1 MPLDKNNF
9 NTINLFINSIRQL
22 SNKENIPFNE
32 QLHILIKNNSN
43 NKNLIDEFNVF
54 CNEVLDKAFLV
65 KAFTDYGINSNR
77 GFFPEIISRFKHKI
91 LPENSTNNE
100 LSNYINLIFY
110 KAKDYLWLQ
119 KIDDKN
125 WIEFGKLL
133 NSQLLKT
140 HSKKLVDQ
148 NQNAI
153 LILCNRLTS
162 IGIDPYLVSK
172 LPKADD
178 NDSPFFELNHSVT
191 LFVKKHI
198 EIKGLEINDD
208 ELNSVWKCIYKCEQ
222 IFVDLQNKKD
232 ELGTSLHLTF
242 IVQRAQQQIERIK
255 LLLNIFIA
263 KQQNQ
268 SNSLAISHLVTQL
281 TIAEQ
286 TKNNL
291 RSFIK
296 QTTNLLAYRIVSH
309 TSEKGE
315 HYIGFNKKENKKLLY
330 SSMGGGLV
338 VVLLVFIKHFI
349 HQIHASLF
357 FEGILFGLNY
367 GLGFVLMHLI
377 HFTLAT
383 KQPSMTA
390 SFIASS
396 INNGNNNIKPYDTF
410 KQIITSQFISL
421 IGNLVIVLPVC
432 FIIAWISNYFYSN
445 SVFDLQE
452 TKSQLY
458 SNHPLYSASLVYA
471 AIAGVLLSL
480 SGVVIGY
487 VDNKVIYS
495 EIAERIIKHPKLR
508 SVYSFEKRVKIA
520 KFIEKN
526 LGAIIGN
533 LFLGFC
539 LGFAGNWGKFI
550 GIPFDIRHV
559 TISSG
564 NLGIALGSDSPFNL
578 ALVVTV
584 FFGVILIGL
593 VNIASS
599 FLISFII
606 ACRARNLSW
615 KQSFK
620 VLIGRKINT

>member
-1 MPLDKNNF
+1 MSLLNHNY
-9 NTINLFINSIRQL
+9 TAINSFIDKIRL
-22 SNKENIPFNE
+22 ISKKNTPHFNNLLKNLITSNA
-32 QLHILIKNNSN
+32 S
-43 NKNLIDEFNVF
+43 NKNLIEELNSF
-54 CNEVLDKAFLV
+54 CDEVLEQAFLV

-77 GFFPEIISRFKHKI
+77 GFFPEILSRFKHKI
-91 LPENSTNNE
+91 LPENIAENE
-100 LSNYINLIFY
+100 LANFSNTLFN
-110 KAKDYLWLQ
+110 KSNDYLWLN
-119 KIDDKN
+119 KINDEN
-125 WIEFGKLL
+125 WFEISKLL
-133 NSQLLKT
+133 NSQLLKS
-140 HSKKLVDQ
+140 HSKKLVEQ

-191 LFVKKHI
+191 LFIKKHI

-208 ELNSVWKCIYKCEQ
+208 ELNQVWSSINKCEQ
-222 IFVDLQNKKD
+222 IFIDLQNKKD

-255 LLLNIFIA
+255 LLLNIFVA
-263 KQQNQ
+263 KHQNK
-268 SNSLAISHLVTQL
+268 SNLLVISHLVTQL
-281 TIAEQ
+281 VTAEQ
-286 TKNNL
+286 TKNKL
-291 RSFIK
+291 RPFIK

-315 HYIGFNKKENKKLLY
+315 HYIGFNKKENKKLFY
-330 SSMGGGLV
+330 SSMGGGLIV
-338 VVLLVFIKHFI
+338 VILVFIKHFI
-349 HQIHASLF
+349 HQLHASLF

-367 GLGFVLMHLI
+367 GLGFVLMHLM

-390 SFIASS
+390 SFIAGS
-396 INNGNNNIKPYDTF
+396 INNNNNVKPYDTF
-410 KQIITSQFISL
+410 KQIITSQFTSL
-421 IGNLVIVLPVC
+421 IGNLIIVLPVC
-432 FIIAWISNYFYSN
+432 FIVSWLSFYFYN
-445 SVFDLQE
+445 HSVFNLQE
-452 TKSQLY
+452 TSSQLY
-458 SNHPLYSASLVYA
+458 SNHPLYSASLIYA

-487 VDNKVIYS
+487 VDNKVVYS
-495 EIAERIIKHPKLR
+495 EVAERVIKHPKLLPL
-508 SVYSFEKRVKIA
+508 YSFDTRVKIA

-539 LGFAGNWGKFI
+539 LGFAGNFGKFI

-564 NLGIALGSDSPFNL
+564 NLGIALGSNSQLNL

-584 FFGVILIGL
+584 FFGVILIGV

-615 KQSFK
+615 KQSLK
-620 VLIGRKINT
+620 VLLGLKINA

>member
-1 MPLDKNNF
+1 MSLLNHNY
-9 NTINLFINSIRQL
+9 TAINSFIDKIRL
-22 SNKENIPFNE
+22 ISKKNTPHFNNLLKNLITSNA
-32 QLHILIKNNSN
+32 S
-43 NKNLIDEFNVF
+43 NKNLIEELNSF
-54 CNEVLDKAFLV
+54 CDEVLEQAFLV

-77 GFFPEIISRFKHKI
+77 GFFPEILSRFKHKI
-91 LPENSTNNE
+91 LPENIAENE
-100 LSNYINLIFY
+100 LANFSNTLFN
-110 KAKDYLWLQ
+110 KSNDYLWLN
-119 KIDDKN
+119 KINDEN
-125 WIEFGKLL
+125 WFEISKLL
-133 NSQLLKT
+133 NSQLLKS
-140 HSKKLVDQ
+140 HSKKLVEQ

-191 LFVKKHI
+191 LFIKKHI

-208 ELNSVWKCIYKCEQ
+208 ELNQVWNSINKCEQ
-222 IFVDLQNKKD
+222 IFIDLQNKKD

-255 LLLNIFIA
+255 LLLNIFVA
-263 KQQNQ
+263 KHQNK
-268 SNSLAISHLVTQL
+268 SNLLVISHLVTQL
-281 TIAEQ
+281 VTAEQ
-286 TKNNL
+286 TKNKL
-291 RSFIK
+291 RPFIK

-315 HYIGFNKKENKKLLY
+315 HYIGYNKKENKKLFY
-330 SSMGGGLV
+330 SSMGGGLIV
-338 VVLLVFIKHFI
+338 VILVFIKHFI
-349 HQIHASLF
+349 HQLHASLF

-367 GLGFVLMHLI
+367 GLGFVLMHLM

-390 SFIASS
+390 SFIAGS
-396 INNGNNNIKPYDTF
+396 INSNNNVKPYDTF
-410 KQIITSQFISL
+410 KQIITSQFTSL
-421 IGNLVIVLPVC
+421 IGNLIIVLPVC
-432 FIIAWISNYFYSN
+432 FIVSWLSFYFYN
-445 SVFDLQE
+445 HSVFNLQE
-452 TKSQLY
+452 TSSQLY
-458 SNHPLYSASLVYA
+458 SNHPLYSASLIYA

-487 VDNKVIYS
+487 VDNKVVYS
-495 EIAERIIKHPKLR
+495 EVAERVIKHPKLLTL
-508 SVYSFEKRVKIA
+508 YSFDTRVKMA

-539 LGFAGNWGKFI
+539 LGFAGNFGKFI

-564 NLGIALGSDSPFNL
+564 NLGIALGSNSQLNL
-578 ALVVTV
+578 ALVITV
-584 FFGVILIGL
+584 FFGVILIGV

-615 KQSFK
+615 KQSLK
-620 VLIGRKINT
+620 VLLGLKINA

>member
-1 MPLDKNNF
+1 MSLLNHNY
-9 NTINLFINSIRQL
+9 TAINSFIDKIRL
-22 SNKENIPFNE
+22 ISKKNTPHFNNLLKNLITSNA
-32 QLHILIKNNSN
+32 S
-43 NKNLIDEFNVF
+43 NKNLIEELNSF
-54 CNEVLDKAFLV
+54 CDEVLEQAFLV

-77 GFFPEIISRFKHKI
+77 GFFPEILSRFKHKI
-91 LPENSTNNE
+91 LPENIAENE
-100 LSNYINLIFY
+100 LANFSNTLFN
-110 KAKDYLWLQ
+110 KSNDYLWLN
-119 KIDDKN
+119 KINDEN
-125 WIEFGKLL
+125 WFEISKLL
-133 NSQLLKT
+133 NSQLLKS
-140 HSKKLVDQ
+140 HSKKLVEQ

-191 LFVKKHI
+191 LFIKKHI

-208 ELNSVWKCIYKCEQ
+208 ELNQVWSSINKCEQ
-222 IFVDLQNKKD
+222 IFIDLQNKKD

-255 LLLNIFIA
+255 LLLNIFVA
-263 KQQNQ
+263 KHQNK
-268 SNSLAISHLVTQL
+268 SNLLVISHLVTQL
-281 TIAEQ
+281 VTAEQ
-286 TKNNL
+286 TKNKL
-291 RSFIK
+291 RPFIK

-315 HYIGFNKKENKKLLY
+315 HYIGFNKKENKKLFY
-330 SSMGGGLV
+330 SSMGGGLIV
-338 VVLLVFIKHFI
+338 VILVFIKHFI
-349 HQIHASLF
+349 HQLHASLF

-367 GLGFVLMHLI
+367 GLGFVLMHLM

-390 SFIASS
+390 SFIAGS
-396 INNGNNNIKPYDTF
+396 INSNNNVKPYDTF
-410 KQIITSQFISL
+410 KQIITSQFTSL
-421 IGNLVIVLPVC
+421 IGNLIIVLPVC
-432 FIIAWISNYFYSN
+432 FIVSWLSFYFYN
-445 SVFDLQE
+445 HSVFNLQE
-452 TKSQLY
+452 TSSQLY
-458 SNHPLYSASLVYA
+458 SNHPLYSASLIYA

-487 VDNKVIYS
+487 VDNKVVYS
-495 EIAERIIKHPKLR
+495 EVAERVIKHPKLLPL
-508 SVYSFEKRVKIA
+508 YSFDTRVKIA

-539 LGFAGNWGKFI
+539 LGFAGNFGKFI

-564 NLGIALGSDSPFNL
+564 NLGIALGSNSQLNL

-584 FFGVILIGL
+584 FFGVILIGV

-615 KQSFK
+615 KQSLK
-620 VLIGRKINT
+620 VLLGLKINA

>member
-1 MPLDKNNF
+1 MSLLNHNY
-9 NTINLFINSIRQL
+9 TAINSFIDKIRL
-22 SNKENIPFNE
+22 ISKKNTPHFNNLLKNLITSNA
-32 QLHILIKNNSN
+32 S
-43 NKNLIDEFNVF
+43 NKNLIEELNSF
-54 CNEVLDKAFLV
+54 CDEVLEQAFLV

-77 GFFPEIISRFKHKI
+77 GFFPEILSRFKHKI
-91 LPENSTNNE
+91 LPENIAENE
-100 LSNYINLIFY
+100 LANFSNTLFN
-110 KAKDYLWLQ
+110 KSNDYLWLN
-119 KIDDKN
+119 KINDEN
-125 WIEFGKLL
+125 WFEISKLL
-133 NSQLLKT
+133 NSQLLKS
-140 HSKKLVDQ
+140 HSKKLVEQ

-191 LFVKKHI
+191 LFIKKHI

-208 ELNSVWKCIYKCEQ
+208 ELNQVWNSINKCEQ
-222 IFVDLQNKKD
+222 IFIDLQNKKD

-255 LLLNIFIA
+255 LLLNIFVA
-263 KQQNQ
+263 KHQNK
-268 SNSLAISHLVTQL
+268 SNLLVISHLVTQL
-281 TIAEQ
+281 VTAEQ
-286 TKNNL
+286 TKNKL
-291 RSFIK
+291 RPFIK

-315 HYIGFNKKENKKLLY
+315 HYIGYNKKENKKLFY
-330 SSMGGGLV
+330 SSMGGGLIV
-338 VVLLVFIKHFI
+338 VILVFIKHFI
-349 HQIHASLF
+349 HQLHASLF

-367 GLGFVLMHLI
+367 GLGFVLMHLM

-390 SFIASS
+390 SFIAGS
-396 INNGNNNIKPYDTF
+396 INSNNNVKPYDTF
-410 KQIITSQFISL
+410 KQIITSQFTSL
-421 IGNLVIVLPVC
+421 IGNLIIVLPVC
-432 FIIAWISNYFYSN
+432 FIVSWLSFYFYN
-445 SVFDLQE
+445 HSVFNLQE
-452 TKSQLY
+452 TSSQLY
-458 SNHPLYSASLVYA
+458 SNHPLYSASLIYA

-487 VDNKVIYS
+487 VDNKVVYS
-495 EIAERIIKHPKLR
+495 EVAERVIKHPKLLTL
-508 SVYSFEKRVKIA
+508 YSFDTRVKMA

-539 LGFAGNWGKFI
+539 LGFAGNFGKFI

-564 NLGIALGSDSPFNL
+564 NLGIALGSNSQLNL

-584 FFGVILIGL
+584 FFGVILIGV

-615 KQSFK
+615 KQSLK
-620 VLIGRKINT
+620 VLLGLKINA

>member
-1 MPLDKNNF
+1 MIRLISKKNTPHF
-9 NTINLFINSIRQL
+9 NNLLKNLIT
-22 SNKENIPFNE
+22 SNA
-32 QLHILIKNNSN
+32 S
-43 NKNLIDEFNVF
+43 NKNLIEELNSF
-54 CNEVLDKAFLV
+54 CDEVLEQAFLV

-77 GFFPEIISRFKHKI
+77 GFFPEILSRFKHKI
-91 LPENSTNNE
+91 LPENIAENE
-100 LSNYINLIFY
+100 LANFSNTLFN
-110 KAKDYLWLQ
+110 KSNDYLWLN
-119 KIDDKN
+119 KINDEN
-125 WIEFGKLL
+125 WFEISKLL
-133 NSQLLKT
+133 NSQLLKS
-140 HSKKLVDQ
+140 HSKKLVEQ

-191 LFVKKHI
+191 LFIKKHI

-208 ELNSVWKCIYKCEQ
+208 ELNQVWSSINKCEQ
-222 IFVDLQNKKD
+222 IFIDLQNKKD

-255 LLLNIFIA
+255 LLLNIFVA
-263 KQQNQ
+263 KHQNK
-268 SNSLAISHLVTQL
+268 SNLLVISHLVTQL
-281 TIAEQ
+281 VTAEQ
-286 TKNNL
+286 TKNKL
-291 RSFIK
+291 RPFIK

-315 HYIGFNKKENKKLLY
+315 HYIGFNKKENKKLFY
-330 SSMGGGLV
+330 SSMGGGLIV
-338 VVLLVFIKHFI
+338 VILVFIKHFI
-349 HQIHASLF
+349 HQLHASLF

-367 GLGFVLMHLI
+367 GLGFVLMHLM

-390 SFIASS
+390 SFIAGS
-396 INNGNNNIKPYDTF
+396 INSNNNVKPYDTF
-410 KQIITSQFISL
+410 KQIITSQFTSL
-421 IGNLVIVLPVC
+421 IGNLIIVLPVC
-432 FIIAWISNYFYSN
+432 FIVSWLSFYFYN
-445 SVFDLQE
+445 HSVFNLQE
-452 TKSQLY
+452 TSSQLY
-458 SNHPLYSASLVYA
+458 SNHPLYSASLIYA

-487 VDNKVIYS
+487 VDNKVVYS
-495 EIAERIIKHPKLR
+495 EVAERVIKHPKLLTL
-508 SVYSFEKRVKIA
+508 YSFDTRVKMA

-539 LGFAGNWGKFI
+539 LGFAGNFGKFI

-564 NLGIALGSDSPFNL
+564 NLGIALGSNSQLNL

-584 FFGVILIGL
+584 FFGVILIGV

-615 KQSFK
+615 KQSLK
-620 VLIGRKINT
+620 VLLGLKINA

>member
-1 MPLDKNNF
+1 MSLLNHNY
-9 NTINLFINSIRQL
+9 TAINSFIDKIRL
-22 SNKENIPFNE
+22 ISKKNTPHFNNLLKNLITSNA
-32 QLHILIKNNSN
+32 S
-43 NKNLIDEFNVF
+43 NKNLIEELNSF
-54 CNEVLDKAFLV
+54 CDEVLEQAFLV

-77 GFFPEIISRFKHKI
+77 GFFPEILSRFKHKI
-91 LPENSTNNE
+91 LPENIAENE
-100 LSNYINLIFY
+100 LANFSNTLFN
-110 KAKDYLWLQ
+110 KSNDYLWLN
-119 KIDDKN
+119 KINDEN
-125 WIEFGKLL
+125 WFEISKLL
-133 NSQLLKT
+133 NSQLLKS
-140 HSKKLVDQ
+140 HSKKLVEQ

-191 LFVKKHI
+191 LFIKKHI

-208 ELNSVWKCIYKCEQ
+208 ELNQVWNSINKCEQ
-222 IFVDLQNKKD
+222 IFIDLQNKKD

-255 LLLNIFIA
+255 LLLNIFVA
-263 KQQNQ
+263 KHQNK
-268 SNSLAISHLVTQL
+268 SNLLVISHLVTQL
-281 TIAEQ
+281 VTAEQ
-286 TKNNL
+286 TKNKL
-291 RSFIK
+291 RPFIK

-315 HYIGFNKKENKKLLY
+315 HYIGYNKKENKKLFY
-330 SSMGGGLV
+330 SSMGGGLIV
-338 VVLLVFIKHFI
+338 VILVFIKHFI
-349 HQIHASLF
+349 HQLHASLF

-367 GLGFVLMHLI
+367 GLGFVLMHLM

-390 SFIASS
+390 SFIAGS
-396 INNGNNNIKPYDTF
+396 INSNNNVKPYDTF
-410 KQIITSQFISL
+410 KQIITSQFTSL
-421 IGNLVIVLPVC
+421 IGNLIIVLPVC
-432 FIIAWISNYFYSN
+432 FIVSWLSFYFYN
-445 SVFDLQE
+445 HSVFNLQE
-452 TKSQLY
+452 TSSQLY
-458 SNHPLYSASLVYA
+458 SNHPLYIASLIYA

-487 VDNKVIYS
+487 VDNKVVYS
-495 EIAERIIKHPKLR
+495 EVAERVIKHPKLLTL
-508 SVYSFEKRVKIA
+508 YSFDTRVKMA

-539 LGFAGNWGKFI
+539 LGFAGNFGKFI

-564 NLGIALGSDSPFNL
+564 NLGIALGSNSQLNL
-578 ALVVTV
+578 ALVITV
-584 FFGVILIGL
+584 FFGVILIGV

-615 KQSFK
+615 KQSLK
-620 VLIGRKINT
+620 VLLGLKINA

>member
-1 MPLDKNNF
+1 MSLLNHNY
-9 NTINLFINSIRQL
+9 TAINSFIDKIRL
-22 SNKENIPFNE
+22 ISKKNTPHFNNLLKNLITSNA
-32 QLHILIKNNSN
+32 S
-43 NKNLIDEFNVF
+43 NKNLIEELNSF
-54 CNEVLDKAFLV
+54 CDEVLEQAFLV

-77 GFFPEIISRFKHKI
+77 GFFPEILSRFKHKI
-91 LPENSTNNE
+91 LPENIAENE
-100 LSNYINLIFY
+100 LANFSNTLFN
-110 KAKDYLWLQ
+110 KSNDYLWLN
-119 KIDDKN
+119 KINDEN
-125 WIEFGKLL
+125 WFEISKLL
-133 NSQLLKT
+133 NSQLLKS
-140 HSKKLVDQ
+140 HSKKLVEQ

-191 LFVKKHI
+191 LFIKKHI

-208 ELNSVWKCIYKCEQ
+208 ELNQVWNSINKCEQ
-222 IFVDLQNKKD
+222 IFIDLQNKKD

-255 LLLNIFIA
+255 LLLNIFVA
-263 KQQNQ
+263 KHQNK
-268 SNSLAISHLVTQL
+268 SNLLVISHLVTQL
-281 TIAEQ
+281 VTAEQ
-286 TKNNL
+286 TKNKL
-291 RSFIK
+291 RPFIK

-315 HYIGFNKKENKKLLY
+315 HYIGYNKKENKKLFY
-330 SSMGGGLV
+330 SSMGGGLIV
-338 VVLLVFIKHFI
+338 VILVFIKHFI
-349 HQIHASLF
+349 HQLHASLF

-367 GLGFVLMHLI
+367 GLGFVLMHLM

-390 SFIASS
+390 SFIAGS
-396 INNGNNNIKPYDTF
+396 INSNNNVKPYDTF
-410 KQIITSQFISL
+410 KQIITSQFTSL
-421 IGNLVIVLPVC
+421 IGNLIIVLPVC
-432 FIIAWISNYFYSN
+432 FIVSWLSFYFYN
-445 SVFDLQE
+445 HSVFNLQE
-452 TKSQLY
+452 TSSQLY
-458 SNHPLYSASLVYA
+458 SNHPLYSASLIYA

-487 VDNKVIYS
+487 VDNKVVYS
-495 EIAERIIKHPKLR
+495 EVAERVIKHPKLLTLN
-508 SVYSFEKRVKIA
+508 SFDTRVKMA

-539 LGFAGNWGKFI
+539 LGFAGNFGKFI

-564 NLGIALGSDSPFNL
+564 NLGIALGSNSQLNL
-578 ALVVTV
+578 ALVITV
-584 FFGVILIGL
+584 FFGVILIGV

-599 FLISFII
+599 LLISFII
-606 ACRARNLSW
+606 ACRARYLSW
-615 KQSFK
+615 KQSLK
-620 VLIGRKINT
+620 VLLGLKINA